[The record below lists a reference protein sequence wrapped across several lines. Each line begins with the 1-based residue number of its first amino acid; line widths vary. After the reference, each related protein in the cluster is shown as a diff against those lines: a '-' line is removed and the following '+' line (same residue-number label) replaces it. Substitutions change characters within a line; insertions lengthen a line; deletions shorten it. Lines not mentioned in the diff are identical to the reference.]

1 MAERLRRRAAD
12 PLHMGSIPI
21 PGSNEGENMRDFVR
35 HTREVINAL
44 IEVEQIWRKTAPD
57 CELSSEDTEK
67 IVELLSKVKMSVD
80 LILKSV
86 QGG

>member
-1 MAERLRRRAAD
+1 
-12 PLHMGSIPI
+12 
-21 PGSNEGENMRDFVR
+21 MRDFVR

-57 CELSSEDTEK
+57 YELSSEDTEK
-67 IVELLSKVKMSVD
+67 VVELLSKVKMSVD